1 LQAIIVSQVGTYLLI
16 TTFHPS
22 SCFRALLELGE
33 ALIRLCVVVELLITG
48 EVVVKVT
55 VTHCAAAVATVIGD
69 ISLIL
74 LVLVYI
80 VDATALVISDVV
92 TAHVLSTCLELERE

>member
-1 LQAIIVSQVGTYLLI
+1 LYKICRQAGSYLLI

-22 SCFRALLELGE
+22 SCFRLLLELGE
-33 ALIRLCVVVELLITG
+33 ALTRVYPAELLITG

-69 ISLIL
+69 ISPIL

-92 TAHVLSTCLELERE
+92 AAHDLSTCLQ